1 MADLENKIKFTA
13 DASQATSEVGVLRK
27 SLKGLGDE
35 ATITG
40 GTLGGAMQKGSDGV
54 TKAAGDIDQQ
64 TKSISNQFKRLAL
77 DAQTAGMS
85 TAQAFKTRIEAK
97 GFSVDSTAALK
108 AQYQTLQQLDA
119 RKLADDLAATQA
131 SQALTAAR
139 KAEKDAN
146 TAASLALR
154 NAPSDLNNLGMTAKG
169 TAAALRLVPAQL
181 TDIVVSLQ
189 GGQAPLTVL
198 LQQGGQLKD
207 MFGGVGNA
215 AKALGG
221 YIRTL
226 VNPYTVVAAA
236 VLGLGLAFKQGSD
249 ETLAFNRALILNGN
263 ASGTTTQQLLGMA
276 QAIGQET
283 GSTVGAAAAA
293 LATLTTNGNIASAN
307 LQQFASVALKVEK
320 ETGVSVAETAKQF
333 AALAKDPLS
342 ASLALNEGT
351 KYLTLSVYNQI
362 KALMDLGKVQQAGEL
377 AQQAHAGESDRR
389 MNKLKDN
396 LGSIESAWRNAG
408 DVAKNT
414 WDFFKGLGRDEDPV
428 TAINDRL
435 QNALKVMQTMQARNA
450 QSKDRGDR
458 IPNYTDKQV
467 AQQQALV
474 SSLQAQKAA
483 MDGVASSQQVVA
495 DETAKGVKQA
505 GYQAAFDQTTG
516 QYMQNKVRMQ
526 KELNLL
532 AEQFSKVEK
541 TPANIAANNQSRAE
555 IVKRF
560 APAPDLLNLD
570 LEKFKK
576 EQDKLVG
583 IYGNTQRIIDS
594 LHKAG
599 LLDEA
604 NFNEQKKSL
613 IADVEQAAQNDLTQQ
628 ITRIKQEMALGST
641 SAEQKLQLQKR
652 LGDAQAALD
661 KAKRDGAANTLLTSM
676 AEQDALNQVE
686 VAFRNANAVAQ
697 EYFEGLS
704 RTQGRELAGMG
715 QGNAERARLSGRNQ
729 IEDKYAQDAR
739 RNELFKSNL
748 EASKGL
754 DGGNA
759 FGVDAQKKYDDE
771 NTRIRDFQKMALDD
785 YDRYTKARTDQEQN
799 WQLGASDALKNYLDD
814 TQNVYKSIGDVV
826 GKAFKGME
834 DAMMDFVQTG
844 KLDFASL
851 ANSIINDLIRIQ
863 IQKNVTGALGKSIDA
878 AGGIGGLLSAGA
890 SLLGFANGGQPPVG
904 VPSMVGERGPELFVP
919 QMAGT
924 IIPNHEL
931 NSKNNS
937 SSNVVV
943 NIIESP
949 GKGGQQSRTN
959 QNGVDTLTVMV
970 ERIKNSIAGDINQ
983 GSGSVP
989 AALNRTYGLN
999 RSVGSY

>member
-13 DASQATSEVGVLRK
+13 DATQATSEVGKLKK
-27 SLKGLGDE
+27 SLKELGDE
-35 ATITG
+35 TG
-40 GTLGGAMQKGSDGV
+40 KTGKDMDDSMQKGKDGV
-54 TKAAGDIDQQ
+54 IKAAGDIDQQ
-64 TKSISNQFKRLAL
+64 TKSISNMFKRLAL
-77 DAQTAGMS
+77 DAKTAGMS
-85 TAQAFKTRIEAK
+85 TADAFKTRIEAK
-97 GFSVDSTAALK
+97 GFTVDSTAALK

-119 RKLADDLAATQA
+119 KKLADDLAATQA
-131 SQALTAAR
+131 SQTLTAAR

-146 TAASLALR
+146 TAAAAALR

-189 GGQAPLTVL
+189 GGQAPLTVF

-207 MFGGVGNA
+207 MFGGMGNA

-221 YIRTL
+221 YLRTL
-226 VNPYTVVAAA
+226 INPYTVVVA
-236 VLGLGLAFKQGSD
+236 VATALGLAFKQGSD

-276 QAIGQET
+276 QAIGKGT
-283 GSTVGAAAAA
+283 DSTVGAAAAA
-293 LATLTTNGNIASAN
+293 LATLTTNGSIASSN
-307 LQQFASVALKVEK
+307 LQQFASVALKLEK

-342 ASLALNEGT
+342 ASMALNEGT

-377 AQQAHAGESDRR
+377 AQQAYAGEADRR

-396 LGSIESAWRNAG
+396 LGLIESAWRFAG
-408 DVAKNT
+408 DAAKNT
-414 WDFFKGLGRDEDPV
+414 WDFFKGLGRDADPV
-428 TAINDRL
+428 TVINDRL
-435 QNALKVMQTMQARNA
+435 QNALKVMQTMEARNA
-450 QSKDRGDR
+450 KSQANGDR
-458 IPNYTDKQV
+458 IPSYNDKQV

-483 MDGVASSQQVVA
+483 IDGVASSQQVVA
-495 DETAKGVKQA
+495 DEAAKGVKQV

-526 KELNLL
+526 KELNVL
-532 AEQFSKVEK
+532 AEQFAKVEK

-604 NFNEQKKSL
+604 DYNEQKKSL
-613 IADVEQAAQNDLTQQ
+613 IADIEQAAQNDLSQQ
-628 ITRIKQEMALGST
+628 ITRIKQEMDLGST

-661 KAKRDGAANTLLTSM
+661 KAKRDGAANTLLTSL

-686 VAFRNANAVAQ
+686 VAFRGANAVAQ
-697 EYFEGLS
+697 DYFEGLS
-704 RTQGRELAGMG
+704 RTQGRDLAGMG
-715 QGNAERARLSGRNQ
+715 QGNAERNRLSGRNQ

-739 RNELFKSNL
+739 RNELYKSNL
-748 EASKGL
+748 EASTGL

-759 FGVDAQKKYDDE
+759 FGLDAKKKYEEE
-771 NTRIRDFQKMALDD
+771 NARIRDYQKVALKD
-785 YDRYTKARTDQEQN
+785 YDDFIKAKKDKEAN
-799 WQLGASDALKNYLDD
+799 WQLGASEALQNYLDD
-814 TQNVYKSIGDVV
+814 TQNVYKSVGDVV
-826 GKAFKGME
+826 SKAFKGME
-834 DAMMDFVQTG
+834 DALVDFVKTG
-844 KLDFASL
+844 KLDFKSL
-851 ANSIINDLIRIQ
+851 ATSIISDLIRIQ
-863 IQKNVTGALGKSIDA
+863 IQQSVMQPLGGAIKS
-878 AGGIGGLLSAGA
+878 AGGLSGLFQAGKT
-890 SLLGFANGGQPPVG
+890 LLGFAEGGDPPVG

-919 QMAGT
+919 KVAGT
-924 IIPNHEL
+924 ILPNHML
-931 NSKNNS
+931 KGQANS
-937 SSNVVV
+937 SVV
-943 NIIESP
+943 
-949 GKGGQQSRTN
+949 
-959 QNGVDTLTVMV
+959 
-970 ERIKNSIAGDINQ
+970 INQ
-983 GSGSVP
+983 PLTINANNASPETVAQIRRLMPNFMAENKRVIMSVVQQ
-989 AALNRTYGLN
+989 AMHKNAGRLTA
-999 RSVGSY
+999 